1 MAGYRSSQALA
12 ARYCGSPLSLRHL
25 GCLVANGGWIQ
36 RIGVTCFNLYRPP
49 ITLRGKTSKAIR
61 WVRHIRKIYGKE
73 AARHITKY
81 FAFKVQRP
89 HEKINHALLLG
100 GDQGIGKDTICAPL
114 KYAVG

>member
-1 MAGYRSSQALA
+1 M
-12 ARYCGSPLSLRHL
+12 SLRHL